1 MRALPR
7 RQRLAAACRLR
18 SGVRRN
24 DALPCRSPVRTFAQD
39 LNNHGPGGHDLTL
52 GNIFIWIYRSHQTR
66 CPRAGPDRSAGRAAC
81 VEIFSLRERGPAPSR
96 SAGAPTGAVACLRR
110 YIRIGITIST
120 IWTAKLRASVPCPRG
135 RLARAVSSPGTFS
148 RRTPHSPRPRDSAR
162 LPHPCRRPTSGAPH
176 APSSHATGS
185 DLIFSGSDLSFAAEG
200 RADERASGAMTFCP
214 TYPGR

>member
-120 IWTAKLRASVPCPRG
+120 IWTAKLRASVPVPGAAWRVPSAAPGLFPGARRILPDRATAHVFRTLAGAPPR
-135 RLARAVSSPGTFS
+135 A
-148 RRTPHSPRPRDSAR
+148 RRTRRLRTRQAAISFFPAAIFLSPPKGA
-162 LPHPCRRPTSGAPH
+162 PTSAHP
-176 APSSHATGS
+176 A
-185 DLIFSGSDLSFAAEG
+185 L
-200 RADERASGAMTFCP
+200 
-214 TYPGR
+214 